1 VDFVLGIKRCYIYC
15 IVIVI
20 ETMKLMKRF
29 VEGESRLQS
38 TLFHDQLDDYIAEDN
53 SARVID
59 VFVDIW
65 TCAR

>member
-1 VDFVLGIKRCYIYC
+1 
-15 IVIVI
+15 
-20 ETMKLMKRF
+20 MKRF

-65 TCAR
+65 TCARQNLK